1 MTTTDPTPT
10 PAAPDLRYHCL
21 ELLQALLWLV
31 DDYNVLDQ
39 DNCKALSTSTQKCV
53 RDVMNRA
60 RVALAT
66 PVPQQEA
73 EISDEE
79 LDDLCSKFSFFTDD
93 DESRDSLFEMFR
105 AVWAR
110 AQAARQ
116 AEPLPQQGAGM
127 SRESIL
133 EWLRNDP
140 AWGVVIAPK
149 CWRAEDDDLL
159 ELIQRAVAWA
169 RAQAARPAIQPVAVS
184 EPVGFFPVEYA
195 DDDGR
200 GIRILMEPA
209 DEAGQVCWVVHNSR
223 HVNPCREFATPE
235 AAYAAHCAAADQQE
249 GKS

>member
-1 MTTTDPTPT
+1 
-10 PAAPDLRYHCL
+10 
-21 ELLQALLWLV
+21 
-31 DDYNVLDQ
+31 
-39 DNCKALSTSTQKCV
+39 
-53 RDVMNRA
+53 
-60 RVALAT
+60 
-66 PVPQQEA
+66 
-73 EISDEE
+73 
-79 LDDLCSKFSFFTDD
+79 
-93 DESRDSLFEMFR
+93 
-105 AVWAR
+105 
-110 AQAARQ
+110 
-116 AEPLPQQGAGM
+116 M

-169 RAQAARPAIQPVAVS
+169 RAQAARPAAELVPQQAEISVEDVADLASAVLAGAQPASPEPVVAAEISDEELLRTYGLAKQNHCYEGPIDDWPKRAERTATVCGLRAVLARYARPAIQPVAVS

-195 DDDGR
+195 DDGR

-209 DEAGQVCWVVHNSR
+209 DETGHVCWVIRNSR
-223 HVNPCREFATPE
+223 HVNPSHEFPTPE